1 MSKAFRQIVASEL
14 NAKLGREPTKA
25 EVNAECKHLTTWAV
39 RKATELGIEVPL
51 PVVKTDEV
59 LR

>member
-1 MSKAFRQIVASEL
+1 MSKAFRQVVASEL
-14 NAKLGREPTKA
+14 SAKLGRAPTKD
-25 EVNAECKHLTTWAV
+25 EVNAECKRLTTWAV

-51 PVVKTDEV
+51 PVVKPDDV